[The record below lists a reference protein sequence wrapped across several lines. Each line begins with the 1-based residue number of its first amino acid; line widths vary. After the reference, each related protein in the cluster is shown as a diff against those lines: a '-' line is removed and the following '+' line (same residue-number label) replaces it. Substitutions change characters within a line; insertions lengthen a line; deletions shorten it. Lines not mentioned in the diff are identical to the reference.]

1 MLQSGRIP
9 LAYSP
14 HPLVFTHVVNF
25 YMAPNKPSLFASVE
39 AQDAYKRAVELQARI
54 VDIAVSDSPDSTA
67 LLEGYAREALRKL
80 ISIARV
86 P

>member
-1 MLQSGRIP
+1 MSQSGTIP
-9 LAYSP
+9 LTYSLR
-14 HPLVFTHVVNF
+14 PLVFTHVVNF
-25 YMAPNKPSLFASVE
+25 YLAPNKPNLFASVE
-39 AQDAYKRAVELQARI
+39 MQDAYKRAVDLQARI